1 MTAARP
7 TSAWLGA
14 GAIAFG
20 LGAALASGTA
30 TADATGSHPEKPPN
44 STHGHQS
51 SSGTTASAGVSLAPA
66 NHQKTASAAGKAAA
80 STPSALPGRPVPAK
94 STPLAVTKPSPSH
107 PGPSSAPSPAATSA
121 HTAITAAAAPAAPA
135 PATKPTAAVSTP
147 VANAA
152 TPAGNP
158 GGFIQTLIANVLGA
172 VNGLSDTLTGR
183 PLIGNG
189 AAGTT
194 NAQGVGTPGGP
205 GGWLAGN
212 GGAGGNST
220 ASGVAGG
227 IGGSAGL
234 FGAGGPGGSGGW
246 NAEGGAGGA
255 GGLLLG
261 DGGPGGA
268 GGAEGMGGAGGNAV
282 FVGSGGPGGTGGE
295 LAQGGAG
302 GHGGFVAG
310 NGGPGGSGGVLASG
324 GSGGASGLM
333 GQPGAT
339 GAAGGPPSIALTY
352 SATNE
357 YTTVGISVGG
367 GPITPTEIDT
377 GSSGLEIPIT
387 QVNADN
393 IGQPTGVTGMTEFG
407 SWGKF
412 YYTEYKT
419 SVDFGNGLVTAPTDI
434 GVITRVSELI
444 NGTWTDIPQSEWS
457 DPKYAVDA
465 NMGVCWG
472 TDSGGLASPVH
483 ALPGSL
489 DQGLLLN
496 EPAGQL
502 VFGANPLPPV
512 STVSGWY
519 STTLDIQTSYKDVQS
534 GVQQIVDNVT
544 IDSGGLGG
552 NIPDDVLAASL
563 SNYHVGDY
571 LPAGTTVSVY
581 TADGQTELYTMTVS
595 PADYTAGS
603 GPSVSTKSDGFNTGI
618 FPFLQGPIY
627 FSYTPAN
634 QGTTT
639 FDYPPAA

>member
-7 TSAWLGA
+7 TCVWLGA
-14 GAIAFG
+14 GAIALG
-20 LGAALASGTA
+20 LGAAITSGTA
-30 TADATGSHPEKPPN
+30 AADATGSRPEPPPN
-44 STHGHQS
+44 STHSHQALSRATS
-51 SSGTTASAGVSLAPA
+51 SASGIPTPA
-66 NHQKTASAAGKAAA
+66 NHQKTARADIKAAA
-80 STPSALPGRPVPAK
+80 SAPGAPSGRNAPAK
-94 STPLAVTKPSPSH
+94 STALAATKPSAS
-107 PGPSSAPSPAATSA
+107 PSSAASAQPPATSSA
-121 HTAITAAAAPAAPA
+121 RAAIAAVAASA
-135 PATKPTAAVSTP
+135 ATKPAAAVSTP
-147 VANAA
+147 VANAP

-158 GGFIQTLIANVLGA
+158 GGFVQTLIANLLGA

-189 AAGTT
+189 MAGTT

-212 GGAGGNST
+212 GGAGGDST
-220 ASGVAGG
+220 A
-227 IGGSAGL
+227 IGTV
-234 FGAGGPGGSGGW
+234 
-246 NAEGGAGGA
+246 GGAGGA

-261 DGGPGGA
+261 NGGPGGA
-268 GGAEGMGGAGGNAV
+268 GGPDGMGGAGGAGGLLLGN
-282 FVGSGGPGGTGGE
+282 GGPGGTGGE

-302 GHGGFVAG
+302 GRGGFVIG

-324 GSGGASGLM
+324 GPGGASGLR
-333 GQPGAT
+333 GQPGAM
-339 GAAGGPPSIALTY
+339 GAAGGPPSVALSY

-357 YTTVGISVGG
+357 YTTIGISVGG

-393 IGQPTGVTGMTEFG
+393 IGQPTGVTGMTQFG

-434 GVITRVSELI
+434 GVITKVSELI

-489 DQGLLLN
+489 DQGLLLD
-496 EPAGQL
+496 EPVGQL
-502 VFGANPLPPV
+502 VFGANPLTPV
-512 STVSGWY
+512 TTVSGWY
-519 STTLDIQTSYKDVQS
+519 STTLDVQTSYNGVQS

-552 NIPDDVLAASL
+552 NIPDDVLATSL

-581 TADGQTELYTMTVS
+581 TADGQTELYAMTVS
-595 PADYTAGS
+595 SADYTAGS

-639 FDYPPAA
+639 FDYAPAA